1 MVSNMVSAFAEGRS
15 TSSKSQSTLA
25 LRNVVTKLLEKN
37 NSQESLKQSDNTE
50 AHDYRTNALIIMAAK
65 LKKNKKFKSFFVNM
79 AEEGTIALFCKL
91 NKLQYKQLLTKRYN
105 QKLTER
111 IVKFVDINVGQLG
124 RKTLEGYIH
133 IISDFIKGGKPLWQK
148 FAYFIFN
155 ISGNEKLCDHDMF

>member
-25 LRNVVTKLLEKN
+25 MRNVVTKLLEKN
-37 NSQESLKQSDNTE
+37 NSQQSLKQSDNTE
-50 AHDYRTNALIIMAAK
+50 ARDYRTNALIIMAAK

-91 NKLQYKQLLTKRYN
+91 NKLQYKQLLTRRYN

-111 IVKFVDINVGQLG
+111 IIKFVDINIGQVC
-124 RKTLEGYIH
+124 RKTLEGYIQ
-133 IISDFIKGGKPLWQK
+133 IISDFIKGGKPVWQK